1 MLPESND
8 RLICPR
14 LTLMLA
20 MCLTF
25 VIRMRRMSL
34 LPVYRSAP

>member
-1 MLPESND
+1 MLTESND

-25 VIRMRRMSL
+25 IIRMRRIPIFHADHSS
-34 LPVYRSAP
+34 V